1 MEKASTCKKRTETS
15 SSTKTGFFFSPRQAE
30 LQIVSQDGFHF
41 QNSAECMQ
49 IASLKFPS
57 ATF

>member
-1 MEKASTCKKRTETS
+1 VAMEKASTCKKRTETLS
-15 SSTKTGFFFSPRQAE
+15 SVKTGFFFDKLR
-30 LQIVSQDGFHF
+30 SQDGFHF

-49 IASLKFPS
+49 IASQKFPS